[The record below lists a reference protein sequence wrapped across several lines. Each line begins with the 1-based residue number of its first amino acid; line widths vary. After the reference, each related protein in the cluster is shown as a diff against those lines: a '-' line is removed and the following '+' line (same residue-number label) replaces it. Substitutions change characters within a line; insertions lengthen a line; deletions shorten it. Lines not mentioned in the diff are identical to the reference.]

1 MSKCR
6 PDKKKIRRR
15 LQTEHKAEVN
25 VLQRVIS
32 YKDNELSVYKMRN
45 KELEERN
52 EKLRVTLRE
61 FGNDHDLKY
70 QGFRTDGTLV
80 SYGTVRAEDLE
91 FKVSGR
97 TKDVV
102 EEMLVGKI
110 SKALIENGLVRIEEV
125 YPRSYEDMQRGT
137 VAFSARIDV
146 IPWYKIVKPEIVILD
161 KDHMGLVTE
170 DLQKLALEQYEK
182 AKRSVKHERT

>member
-15 LQTEHKAEVN
+15 LQTEHKTEVN
-25 VLQRVIS
+25 VLQRAIS

-45 KELEERN
+45 TELEERN
-52 EKLRVTLRE
+52 EKLRVALRE
-61 FGNDHDLKY
+61 FGNDHELKY

-80 SYGTVRAEDLE
+80 SYGTVKAEDLE

-97 TKDVV
+97 TKDTV

-125 YPRSYEDMQRGT
+125 YPRSYEDMHRGT
-137 VAFSARIDV
+137 VTFSARIDV
-146 IPWYKIVKPEIVILD
+146 IPWYKIVKPEIVFLD
-161 KDHMGLVTE
+161 RDDSMMIMREG
-170 DLQKLALEQYEK
+170 
-182 AKRSVKHERT
+182 ERQ

>member
-1 MSKCR
+1 MSKCK
-6 PDKKKIRRR
+6 PDPKKLRRR
-15 LQTEHKAEVN
+15 LQTEHKTEVN
-25 VLQRVIS
+25 VLQRAIS

-61 FGNDHDLKY
+61 FGNDHELKY
-70 QGFRTDGTLV
+70 QGFRTEGTLV
-80 SYGTVRAEDLE
+80 SYGTVKAEDLE

-97 TKDVV
+97 TKDTV

-146 IPWYKIVKPEIVILD
+146 IPWYKMVKPEMVCLD
-161 KDHMGLVTE
+161 DDRSRMVMSFEKG
-170 DLQKLALEQYEK
+170 EQI
-182 AKRSVKHERT
+182 

>member
-6 PDKKKIRRR
+6 PDKKKLRRR
-15 LQTEHKAEVN
+15 LQTEHKTEVN

-61 FGNDHDLKY
+61 FGNDHELKY

-80 SYGTVRAEDLE
+80 SYGTVKAEDLE

-97 TKDVV
+97 TKDAV
-102 EEMLVGKI
+102 EEMLVGKLA
-110 SKALIENGLVRIEEV
+110 KALIANGLVRIEEV
-125 YPRSYEDMQRGT
+125 YPRSYEDMHRGT
-137 VAFSARIDV
+137 VTFSARIDV
-146 IPWYKIVKPEIVILD
+146 IPWYKIVKPEIVTLD
-161 KDHMGLVTE
+161 MDHMGLVAKVDNE
-170 DLQKLALEQYEK
+170 HRERIRQKIIEEGENA
-182 AKRSVKHERT
+182 